1 MNLGKLWEV
10 VRDREAWHAASMGS
24 RKVEHD
30 WVTEQ
35 QHQLTPKGDN
45 AMNLENISPKENNV
59 INLKIFSQNM
69 VIIWYL
75 QKRTLLNGAV
85 VEGDVSNMA
94 KWDILTHVPTQ
105 QQQSGIHPWTKVSL
119 RILQDLAL
127 YTKRPWRSLNQS
139 RVGKRHKDLNLSC
152 EPCSGP
158 QTTVLGLLGSGIT
171 ITCWQSETI
180 SHRQV
185 RLYLSLGLLQ
195 RSFSTPMEQKNESL
209 DTLERVN
216 ETA

>member
-1 MNLGKLWEV
+1 MNFGKYILLC
-10 VRDREAWHAASMGS
+10 S
-24 RKVEHD
+24 RFSIKIQNDFSLCVFRLAPLAFSD
-30 WVTEQ
+30 PWYFVPFPLKKYFKT
-35 QHQLTPKGDN
+35 
-45 AMNLENISPKENNV
+45 
-59 INLKIFSQNM
+59 LKIFFN
-69 VIIWYL
+69 
-75 QKRTLLNGAV
+75 
-85 VEGDVSNMA
+85 
-94 KWDILTHVPTQ
+94 VPTQ

-185 RLYLSLGLLQ
+185 RLYLSLGLLR
-195 RSFSTPMEQKNESL
+195 RSFSIPMEQKNESL

-216 ETA
+216 ETAWFYSHQSSPKVA